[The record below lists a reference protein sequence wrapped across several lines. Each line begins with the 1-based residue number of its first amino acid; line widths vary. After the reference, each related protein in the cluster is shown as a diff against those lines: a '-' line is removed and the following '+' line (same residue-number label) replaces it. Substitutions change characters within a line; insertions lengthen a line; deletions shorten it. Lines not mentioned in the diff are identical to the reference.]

1 MTFEITLIDLN
12 TEIIPQADGYELE
25 GPLTT
30 LFHLRRAHTT
40 PFFLVNE
47 VSQLQNR
54 PDQLHKKGRRRLKQA
69 SRKHDQPL
77 KAEYR
82 NMTNSHASDDPLLGF
97 DWSVQDE
104 RHSDSKSAPSPKFE
118 KKNLASPDAQ
128 FPIFADNSRPGRAK
142 SPYHENAM
150 AKKPQHLCGAL
161 QYFSIVQF
169 GYAVFMFFIWA
180 YTITILGVSGLNAAF
195 YLTFIGICSVSGWK
209 IQNLELFGISLA
221 WAISSPFGYQHF
233 LLRLSCP

>member
-1 MTFEITLIDLN
+1 
-12 TEIIPQADGYELE
+12 
-25 GPLTT
+25 
-30 LFHLRRAHTT
+30 
-40 PFFLVNE
+40 
-47 VSQLQNR
+47 
-54 PDQLHKKGRRRLKQA
+54 
-69 SRKHDQPL
+69 
-77 KAEYR
+77 
-82 NMTNSHASDDPLLGF
+82 MTNSHASDDPLLGF

-104 RHSDSKSAPSPKFE
+104 RQSDSKSAPSPKFE
-118 KKNLASPDAQ
+118 KKNIASPDAQ
-128 FPIFADNSRPGRAK
+128 FLIFADNSRPGRAK

-221 WAISSPFGYQHF
+221 WVSVALLGTSTFYYAYLALEIEDSYPNEIPIITFFFIMCIVSLVQASISIAF
-233 LLRLSCP
+233 LKNRDSKRNIHSYFR

>member
-1 MTFEITLIDLN
+1 
-12 TEIIPQADGYELE
+12 
-25 GPLTT
+25 
-30 LFHLRRAHTT
+30 
-40 PFFLVNE
+40 
-47 VSQLQNR
+47 
-54 PDQLHKKGRRRLKQA
+54 
-69 SRKHDQPL
+69 
-77 KAEYR
+77 
-82 NMTNSHASDDPLLGF
+82 MTNSHASDDPLLGF

-104 RHSDSKSAPSPKFE
+104 RQSDSKSAPSPKFE
-118 KKNLASPDAQ
+118 KKNIASPDAQ

-221 WAISSPFGYQHF
+221 
-233 LLRLSCP
+233 RLCGERRETDPYTLFFSMGLGRGRFSAGRGSGKSYPKRRKTSQ